1 MVWGV
6 AGSFLIASVQT
17 SFLVGSS
24 WASSCLGLALMQ
36 AVCRG
41 KVLLPCR
48 WSLCAGQAGTQ
59 LCFSSVQWL
68 SPVWLIVTPWTA
80 ARQAS
85 LSITNPWSLLKLM
98 SIELVMP
105 SCHLILCH
113 PLFLL
118 PSIFPSIKVFITE
131 SALCIRWPKYWSFTF
146 NISPSSTGLL

>member
-1 MVWGV
+1 MWRV

-36 AVCRG
+36 AVCRR

-48 WSLCAGQAGTQ
+48 WRLCAGQAGTQ
-59 LCFSSVQWL
+59 LCFSSIQSL
-68 SPVWLIVTPWTA
+68 SPVRLIVIPWTA

-105 SCHLILCH
+105 SNHLILCH

-118 PSIFPSIKVFITE
+118 PSIFPSIRIFSNE
-131 SALCIRWPKYWSFTF
+131 SVLHIRWPKTRVSLQHQSFQ
-146 NISPSSTGLL
+146 